1 MDLKLSS
8 NINITLSPKAA
19 QMRSGDH
26 FYVDFDCPEADPL
39 FCVPLKNL
47 QLKAITECWTGLQ
60 LVPDYHHWQ
69 CFHNHEFLLAKVPAS
84 ISTIALA
91 ELPIDEVTENA
102 YSAVFELMQQLG
114 YPHLCRTWNYF
125 SGITAATAN
134 AHNRYQLFCTGRS
147 RAYEKYQ
154 TPLHYP
160 AATVVGLP
168 KDGLHIYFL
177 AAKHPGHAIE
187 NPQQVSA
194 YDYPKQYSQDA
205 PLFARALLHET
216 SSQTLF
222 FVSGTASIRGHSSQH
237 IDDVMQQTHACLDNI
252 QALIKTGQEKYA
264 LNMSDLSQ
272 FTQFKVYIKHAE
284 DLATVESQIQQR
296 CGQHAQIIYLQAD
309 LCRTDLLVEIEACQI
324 HNNLS

>member
-8 NINITLSPKAA
+8 TINITLSPKTA
-19 QMRSGDH
+19 QMGSGDR
-26 FYVDFDCPEADPL
+26 FVIDFDCSGTDPL
-39 FCVPLKNL
+39 VTVPLKNL
-47 QLKAITECWTGLQ
+47 QLEAITECWTGLQ
-60 LVPDYHHWQ
+60 SAPDYHHWQ
-69 CFHNHEFLLAKVPAS
+69 CFHNHEFLLAKVPTS
-84 ISTIALA
+84 MTTTALEELSLDQVA
-91 ELPIDEVTENA
+91 EEA
-102 YSAVFELMQQLG
+102 YSAIFELMQQLG

-125 SGITAATAN
+125 SDITASS
-134 AHNRYQLFCTGRS
+134 AHPHNHYQLFCTGRS

-154 TPLHYP
+154 APLHYP

-168 KDGLHIYFL
+168 EDGLHIYFL
-177 AAKHPGHAIE
+177 AAKHAGHAIE

-216 SSQTLF
+216 PSQSLF

-237 IDDVMQQTHACLDNI
+237 IDNVMQQTHASLDNI

-264 LNMSDLSQ
+264 LDMSDLSQ
-272 FTQFKVYIKHAE
+272 FTQFKVYIKRAE
-284 DLATVESQIQQR
+284 DLALVKSQIQQR
-296 CGQHAQIIYLQAD
+296 CGQQAQCIYLQAD
-309 LCRTDLLVEIEACQI
+309 LCRTELLVEIEACRI